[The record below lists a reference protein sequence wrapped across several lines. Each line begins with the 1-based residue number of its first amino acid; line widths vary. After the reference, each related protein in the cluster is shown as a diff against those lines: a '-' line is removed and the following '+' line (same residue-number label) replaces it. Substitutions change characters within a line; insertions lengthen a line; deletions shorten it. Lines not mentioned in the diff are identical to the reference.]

1 MPDNEAVQ
9 PKSRGQA
16 ELFALNIGGSRVV
29 EVLAREYDMD
39 LAIERAED
47 LWDFDEMSDEEAR
60 EAIQEYCNRLRR
72 IPDADSFIDSGN
84 SASYEWVVPDMLE
97 YGDRLVLTGT
107 EGAGKSTLIRQWLMQ
122 VSCGIHPL
130 TGQDIEPVPV
140 LLVDL
145 ENGKGQLRRELS
157 SLIGAAGK
165 RFDPSRFRVI
175 SKPEGWDLRDEANQ
189 EELTGLVELS
199 GAGVLGIGPLY
210 KSFMGDE
217 RDDEIANQVTG
228 FFNELRESCALITE
242 AHTPHAAAG
251 GQRPKRPIGSSVW
264 MRWPEFG
271 LYLGNDGTL
280 SHWRGPRDAD
290 REWPAKL
297 NRGGKW
303 PWTALTPERSESV
316 HWLKIKKLW
325 EKTGAK
331 PSARVVE
338 EQLGIPK
345 STASRVIKE
354 HQNDW
359 PTAA

>member
-1 MPDNEAVQ
+1 MPDNQAVQ
-9 PKSRGQA
+9 PKSRGQ
-16 ELFALNIGGSRVV
+16 V
-29 EVLAREYDMD
+29 EVWHIKIAEGRT
-39 LAIERAED
+39 IEVRGTDADVTAALERFKIHD
-47 LWDFDEMSDEEAR
+47 IEEKTDEEAR
-60 EAIQEYCNRLRR
+60 RILQDYCREFRR
-72 IPDADSFIDSGN
+72 MPSLDSFLGEEP
-84 SASYEWVVPDMLE
+84 AYEWVVPDMLE

-122 VSCGIHPL
+122 VACGIHPL

-157 SLIGAAGK
+157 RLEKAAGK
-165 RFDPSRFRVI
+165 RIDPFMFRMVV
-175 SKPEGWDLRDEANQ
+175 KPEGWDLLDEANQ
-189 EELTGLVELS
+189 DQLRDLVELS
-199 GAGVLGIGPLY
+199 EAGVIGISPLY
-210 KSFMGDE
+210 KSFIGDE
-217 RDDEIANQVTG
+217 RDDEIANRVTG

-251 GQRPKRPIGSSVW
+251 SYKRPKRPIGSSVW

-290 REWPAKL
+290 RWWPAKL

-303 PWTALTPERSESV
+303 PWTALTPERSENV
-316 HWLKIKKLW
+316 YWLKIKKLW
-325 EKTGAK
+325 EKTGDK

-338 EQLGIPK
+338 KELGIPK
-345 STASRVIKE
+345 STASRVINE
-354 HQNDW
+354 HRDDW